1 MGPDAV
7 PEKETS
13 MSGTPPDATLDAL
26 KALAA
31 RIDARLKEFKE
42 NGAFSDADAPT
53 LAALTESRRKAQAR
67 LDAAVAGGSMA
78 AATEAELRQ
87 DFHEVMEHVTNALQ
101 GLEAR
106 AMKRRQ

>member
-1 MGPDAV
+1 
-7 PEKETS
+7 
-13 MSGTPPDATLDAL
+13 MSSTRPDATLDAL
-26 KALAA
+26 KALGA

-53 LAALTESRRKAQAR
+53 LTALTEARRKAQAR
-67 LDAAVAGGSMA
+67 LDAAVAGGGAAGSGVA
-78 AATEAELRQ
+78 AATGAELRQ
-87 DFHEVMEHVTNALQ
+87 DFNEVMEHVTNALQ